1 MLAHLKAGPH
11 TIFCHFPTNSIFFL
25 CFRWKSVFLA
35 IGSCQSKLVYTQK
48 LVSSLRGISNFD
60 SNYIIHTLFQQY
72 CVCDVWQVSDAPK
85 PRRSTLITQYCC
97 SPQVVDQLLWVS
109 SQSLKIHLRNLFS
122 SQKVKEKWCAS
133 TSKLVE
139 IHNSQLSISISFGIF
154 VAEFKNFIYIYWN
167 PQFFPNFLKRKIIEK
182 QSKTISA
189 RKWIAD

>member
-11 TIFCHFPTNSIFFL
+11 SIFCHFPTNSIFFL

-85 PRRSTLITQYCC
+85 PRRSALITQYCC
-97 SPQVVDQLLWVS
+97 FPQVVNKLLWVNC
-109 SQSLKIHLRNLFS
+109 H
-122 SQKVKEKWCAS
+122 SQKNTCA
-133 TSKLVE
+133 TCFL
-139 IHNSQLSISISFGIF
+139 
-154 VAEFKNFIYIYWN
+154 
-167 PQFFPNFLKRKIIEK
+167 LKRQNKNVTSFQVCKHLKASRNTQQSNVYLNYLWNFCSWIQKLYLYLLQSSIFFQFVEK
-182 QSKTISA
+182 KNYRKT
-189 RKWIAD
+189 K